1 MKYDK
6 NQAKTV
12 LLNYFDEKYDLKE
25 KQYSAVITFGEEVYF
40 LELCYNDIWYS
51 ISDKYPIIIQEKKR
65 DGSFLYKGTDIGLTK
80 DEYFNFSMME
90 NPLDIVLMDNVK
102 ELTDFVYEVLIP
114 SVRSQDYD

>member
-25 KQYSAVITFGEEVYF
+25 KQYSAVITFGDGVYF
-40 LELCYNDIWYS
+40 LELSYDDIWYS

-65 DGSFLYKGTDIGLTK
+65 DGSFLYKGTEIGLTK
-80 DEYFNFSMME
+80 DEYFNFSMLE
-90 NPLDIVLMDNVK
+90 DALDIVLIENINEFTK
-102 ELTDFVYEVLIP
+102 FVYEVLLP
-114 SVRSQDYD
+114 SVRSQDHD